1 MNFPYS
7 LIRFMLKQ
15 SKNSI
20 ITLFFIFF
28 SASVVAEETYD
39 ALSLLNKMT
48 KAVQTRDYQI
58 HFVFQ
63 DKDQYATTLEYNH
76 LGAEKKE
83 NINAQLLY
91 LEGPAKEIILHNNT
105 TSYFQPD
112 SPSFSISSSRITEA
126 FPDIIYNDFDSLA
139 DIYDFILLGKARTAN
154 RGAQLVK
161 VIAKDNDRYNYVI
174 WIDDENFLPL
184 RIDLLD
190 EDNDI
195 VNQLKVVDI
204 DKDFDAK
211 KFKNYID
218 NRTYPI
224 LLSIDK
230 QNNLLDA
237 WRLAWLPKG
246 FKEIA
251 AYNVNFYSSDIAT
264 KLFSDGVFSFTVNVS
279 LEQASQLNQIIQQ
292 GGRTIFSTNM
302 GNKNIIIIGNLPQ
315 VTIEKIAQ
323 NIVEKSPENSR

>member
-1 MNFPYS
+1 
-7 LIRFMLKQ
+7 MLKQ